1 MKGILEVKNVFLD
14 DIIRG
19 ISFDVPENKL
29 VVITGPNGGGK
40 STLAKIIMG
49 ITRPTK
55 GQIFYQ
61 GEDITAL
68 DVTER
73 AKKGISYAFQQP
85 VKIKGVTVRD
95 LLVAAEPGDEESAH
109 PEVFL
114 EKVGLLPEEYLGRE
128 LSGTLSGGELKRVE
142 IASLLAKNAPLM
154 IFDEPEAGIDL
165 WSFADLVSVF
175 REIQKNHTI
184 IIISHQE
191 RIIKLADRVIV
202 LEGGKISKEC
212 SPEEFLKG
220 VK

>member
-49 ITRPTK
+49 IARPTK

-73 AKKGISYAFQQP
+73 AKKGVSYAFQQP

-95 LLVAAEPGDEESAH
+95 LLVAAEKVDEESAH
-109 PEVFL
+109 PEIFL
-114 EKVGLLPEEYLGRE
+114 EKVGLLPEEYLDRE
-128 LSGTLSGGELKRVE
+128 LSGALSGGELKRVE

-165 WSFADLVSVF
+165 WSFGDLVSVF

-184 IIISHQE
+184 IVISHQE

-202 LEGGKISKEC
+202 LENGKISKEC
-212 SPEEFLKG
+212 SSEEFLKG